1 MHLLR
6 NTRLMT
12 IKHQTNR
19 LNQEIKVILEI
30 QTIHKQ
36 IEDLLLT
43 DMEENHNH
51 LTDMDTQNNGG
62 ITGQNE
68 KIK

>member
-6 NTRLMT
+6 NIRLMT
-12 IKHQTNR
+12 IKQQTNR

-30 QTIHKQ
+30 QTLHKK
-36 IEDLLLT
+36 IEYLILT

-62 ITGQNE
+62 ITG
-68 KIK
+68 